1 MEARRLDRVQ
11 VNVAGN
17 DVEITWD
24 ERDTLLGRLRL
35 LSGCESI
42 VQKFEAVG
50 ASRPVKLDHV
60 QQARLRVVL
69 ELWGV
74 AVMPDGLA
82 HLLVVLVRAD
92 PSGA

>member
-1 MEARRLDRVQ
+1 VSRLD
-11 VNVAGN
+11 
-17 DVEITWD
+17 D
-24 ERDTLLGRLRL
+24 EQR
-35 LSGCESI
+35 
-42 VQKFEAVG
+42 
-50 ASRPVKLDHV
+50 
-60 QQARLRVVL
+60 ARLRVVL

>member
-24 ERDTLLGRLRL
+24 ERDRLLGKLRL
-35 LSGCESI
+35 LTGCDSI
-42 VQKFEAVG
+42 MQKFEAVG

-82 HLLVVLVRAD
+82 HLLIVLVRAE